1 MRKVRNAVII
11 IILCL
16 IGGYSSYKP
25 HGLGLASAP
34 ERLRDAVAGN
44 GIGRFPPTNASNPN
58 PNLHMSDDDA
68 DSLHDSVAGN
78 AVPGFGGNLG
88 GNVPGAP
95 RGATDGGFGSFSQQ
109 NPVSQTAPNPLSQSG
124 PASPS
129 SPPK

>member
-16 IGGYSSYKP
+16 IGAYSSYKTG
-25 HGLGLASAP
+25 GLGLLPSSDH
-34 ERLRDAVAGN
+34 LRDAVAGN
-44 GIGRFPPTNASNPN
+44 GRSLPTNAGNGN
-58 PNLHMSDDDA
+58 PNLHMSDTDA

-78 AVPGFGGNLG
+78 AVPGFGG
-88 GNVPGAP
+88 GNIPGAP
-95 RGATDGGFGSFSQQ
+95 RGSTDGGFGSFSRQ
-109 NPVSQTAPNPLSQSG
+109 NPNSQNSNSQNGSNPLSPSG